1 MIGDFTAKII
11 VNCRYRSA
19 QKQATSGGSVTKMD
33 GIKEELEEAQ
43 LKVDI
48 ARDSLAA
55 DIYTLLAKESE
66 FAKVGSYKLKKKTN
80 GALHV
85 SIRLDD
91 PPLGGVATELPP
103 GSS

>member
-1 MIGDFTAKII
+1 MTGDCTAKFL

-66 FAKVGSYKLKKKTN
+66 FAKVGFIYKLY
-80 GALHV
+80 V
-85 SIRLDD
+85 STIND
-91 PPLGGVATELPP
+91 
-103 GSS
+103 SSCVYVFR